1 MDPGTIIMGLAALA
15 SLVGG
20 GASAASKAKS
30 QREQEKAAEE
40 EKEKQE
46 RLALR
51 QAMARSLGTEG
62 EPYVNPNVKQ
72 PTAPNTAWSDIL
84 QGVGQVGMQGAA
96 QYEADRMYPTTQTGG
111 GTTTSRIPRRT
122 QQGYIT

>member
-1 MDPGTIIMGLAALA
+1 MDPATILMGISALA
-15 SLVGG
+15 SLIGG
-20 GASAASKAKS
+20 GASAASKAKH
-30 QREQEKAAEE
+30 QKEAEEAAEE
-40 EKEKQE
+40 EEKKRE

-62 EPYVNPNVKQ
+62 EPYINPNVKQ

-96 QYEADRMYPTTQTGG
+96 QYEAGRMYPTAQAG

-122 QQGYIT
+122 QLGYVL